1 VSKGVAANGYV
12 SQAELERSPGY
23 PSQERLQ
30 QGPVVVIECPQEIPC
45 NPCEEACPYQAI
57 TVGDPITN
65 CPQLHEEKCIGC
77 GLCISRCPG
86 LAIFLV
92 DMTYS
97 NELAAVTFP
106 HEYLPLPEV
115 GQKVT
120 TVNRAGEPACEGEVA
135 KVVNAKANDRTPV
148 ITVTVPR
155 EHAPTVRGLLRC
167 GRQT

>member
-1 VSKGVAANGYV
+1 MSEGIAVNGYV
-12 SQAELERSPGY
+12 SQQELEQSPGY

-57 TVGDPITN
+57 TVGEPITN

-77 GLCISRCPG
+77 GVCIAQCPG

-92 DMTYS
+92 DLTYS
-97 NELAAVTFP
+97 EGLATVAFP
-106 HEYLPLPEV
+106 YEYLPLPEV

-120 TVNRAGEPACEGEVA
+120 TVNRAGEPVCEGEVI
-135 KVVNAKANDRTPV
+135 KVMNAKANDRTPV
-148 ITVTVPR
+148 ITVSVPR
-155 EHAPTVRGLLRC
+155 KYATTVRSISC
-167 GRQT
+167 PGR